1 MLQFFQHK
9 ENKPTKLRRHE
20 SRIKQL
26 QRFIRRWRGRRPK
39 RFEEFERNLY
49 QVVFRELLSKVGL
62 LGEIRGR
69 DAEAGA
75 KRAAAAESASNE
87 INFFPTTN
95 ANHKYK
101 YTNTDGICN
110 PLNKFLSK
118 NKHK

>member
-1 MLQFFQHK
+1 M
-9 ENKPTKLRRHE
+9 
-20 SRIKQL
+20 KQL
-26 QRFIRRWRGRRPK
+26 QPNTLRFIKRWRGRPK

-101 YTNTDGICN
+101 YKYTNTDGICN
-110 PLNKFLSK
+110 PLKKFLSK
-118 NKHK
+118 NKYKNKHK

>member
-1 MLQFFQHK
+1 MLQFFLHK

-26 QRFIRRWRGRRPK
+26 QRFIRRWRGRPK

-101 YTNTDGICN
+101 Y
-110 PLNKFLSK
+110 K
-118 NKHK
+118 